1 MGGWC
6 EYLRAPLLPGKND
19 TKRGVL
25 CGSFDMGAYRKFSD
39 IQWGEFRTSRPP
51 NPPKAP
57 KVNDEEAND
66 ARTLDG
72 LGTLGAPAAD
82 SQNQPEKDAVVAND
96 LTGENRRT
104 GEGGAKAAKPP
115 KDGQQC
121 ATGGRAD
128 WGAEDWRAR
137 FDERAGF
144 LEHDGGLLRV
154 QAEVQAFESCLVEWL
169 NRNPSSSPAGRC
181 AWCGKSETPAAM
193 VLPFG
198 AGEHHAWLHG
208 DCWPAWYQRRREEAV
223 LALRGMGI
231 AASGSLERLP

>member
-1 MGGWC
+1 MLS
-6 EYLRAPLLPGKND
+6 LRGSGVA
-19 TKRGVL
+19 KRGASRA
-25 CGSFDMGAYRKFSD
+25 GSDMIAYRKFSD
-39 IQWGEFRTSRPP
+39 IQWGEFRTSQPP

-57 KVNDEEAND
+57 KVADEKAND

-72 LGTLGAPAAD
+72 LGALGAPAAD

-104 GEGGAKAAKPP
+104 GEGGAKAAKPS

-128 WGAEDWRAR
+128 WGAEDWRAH

-144 LEHDGGLLRV
+144 LEHDGGWSRLET
-154 QAEVQAFESCLVEWL
+154 EVQAFEQCIVEWL
-169 NRNPSSSPAGRC
+169 NANPSFSPAGRC
-181 AWCGKSETPAAM
+181 TWCGKPETPSAM

-198 AGEHHAWLHG
+198 AGEHHAWLHA
-208 DCWPAWYQRRREEAV
+208 DCWPAWRQSRRSEAV
-223 LALRGMGI
+223 LALRRMGI
-231 AASGSLERLP
+231 APRRSDYLD